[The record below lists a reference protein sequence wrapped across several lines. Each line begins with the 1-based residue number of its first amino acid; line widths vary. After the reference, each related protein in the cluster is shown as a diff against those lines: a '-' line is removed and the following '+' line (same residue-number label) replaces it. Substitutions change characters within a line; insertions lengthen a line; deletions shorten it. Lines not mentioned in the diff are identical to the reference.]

1 MFVVKRDGRKET
13 VKFDKITARI
23 SKLCYG
29 LNPIIDPLKIAMKV
43 IEGVFDGV
51 TTSQLDTLAAEI
63 AATNTT
69 THPDYALLASR
80 IAIGNLHKN
89 TKKSFSQVMTDL
101 YYYIDPKT
109 GANAGLIADDVYKV
123 IIDNAPILDSTIIE
137 WLTRICQQVGKMFS
151 SLIAC

>member
-63 AATNTT
+63 AATNSI
-69 THPDYALLASR
+69 Y
-80 IAIGNLHKN
+80 
-89 TKKSFSQVMTDL
+89 
-101 YYYIDPKT
+101 
-109 GANAGLIADDVYKV
+109 
-123 IIDNAPILDSTIIE
+123 
-137 WLTRICQQVGKMFS
+137 
-151 SLIAC
+151 